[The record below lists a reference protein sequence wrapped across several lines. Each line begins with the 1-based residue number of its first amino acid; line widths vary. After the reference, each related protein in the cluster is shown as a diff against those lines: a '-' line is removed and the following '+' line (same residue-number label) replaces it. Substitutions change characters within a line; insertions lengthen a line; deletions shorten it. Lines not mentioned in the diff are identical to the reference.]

1 MYNINLQ
8 KFKEVFPNCK
18 NPDILVNLF
27 DNILNQSGI
36 NTKERVCM
44 FLAQCGHESG
54 GFTLTVENL
63 NYGAKGLLSTFPKY
77 FKNANEAILY
87 ERKPEKIANKVYA
100 NRMGNGPES
109 SGDGWK
115 YRGRGFIQLT
125 GKSNYE
131 AFSKDMDIDAVNNPD
146 LVKDDLSIAIRS
158 AVWFWNKNNLNTY
171 CDKGDFIGLTKR
183 INGGVNGLPDRE
195 AKYKKL
201 IS

>member
-1 MYNINLQ
+1 
-8 KFKEVFPNCK
+8 
-18 NPDILVNLF
+18 
-27 DNILNQSGI
+27 
-36 NTKERVCM
+36 
-44 FLAQCGHESG
+44 
-54 GFTLTVENL
+54 
-63 NYGAKGLLSTFPKY
+63 
-77 FKNANEAILY
+77 
-87 ERKPEKIANKVYA
+87 
-100 NRMGNGPES
+100 MGNGPES

-131 AFSKDMDIDAVNNPD
+131 AFSKDMDIDAINNPD

-183 INGGVNGLPDRE
+183 INGGTNGLSDRE
-195 AKYKKL
+195 TKYKKL